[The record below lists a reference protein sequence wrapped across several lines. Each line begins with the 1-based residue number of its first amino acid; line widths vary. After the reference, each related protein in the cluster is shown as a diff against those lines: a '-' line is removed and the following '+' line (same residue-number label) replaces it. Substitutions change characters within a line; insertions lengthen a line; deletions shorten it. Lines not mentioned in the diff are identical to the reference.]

1 MNERIQRV
9 IGFAWT
15 LVASLLLAACNG
27 GVNSTDTSS
36 SVTASEFTVGGTVS
50 GLSGKDLVV
59 QVNGA
64 YDLPISANGTYTF
77 QARLIVGSSYNV
89 TVLTQ
94 PVSPNQTCVVSH
106 GSGTVGTSNVIDID
120 VTCANKTGLLDT
132 IGGNAVGVLGSGLV
146 LQDDG
151 GDNLAVPSNGAFTF
165 ATALPSGM
173 PYNVSVLSPP
183 INPYQDCVVDN
194 GAGTTA
200 GDNVNNVTVSCK
212 TNVNPTYTI
221 GGTVSGLSG
230 TLVLQDDGRDNLT
243 LSANG
248 PFHFPIPIP
257 SGSSYSVT
265 PLSESGQQSQTCSFT
280 NASGIVGNG
289 NVTNV
294 SVMCTANAL
303 VPLTVTGLTGS
314 GLVLQDN
321 GGDNLAVKTNGP
333 ITFATALAIGASYD
347 VTVLHQPTNP
357 SQTCVINHP
366 VGTAPPGSASTVL
379 VTCTTNTYTVG
390 GTVSGLNGTGLV
402 LRNNGVD
409 LPVSASGAFVF
420 PTPIPSGGSYDV
432 TVVGQPVRLSQT
444 CTVGAGTG
452 SGPVTNANII
462 SVTIGCTTNTYTVGG
477 TVSGLDGTGLV
488 LRNNGVDLPVSANG
502 KFVFPMP
509 IPSGGSYDVT
519 VVGQPVRLS
528 QTCTVGAGTGSGPVT
543 NANII
548 SVTIGCTT
556 NSYTVSVTVS
566 GSGLATSLPS
576 DESLGL
582 ENNGVEYL
590 PLISVNGTYAFPTSI
605 LSGGTYAVT
614 VTTQP
619 GFATGYPGQT
629 SVVCNVVSG
638 TGPVTNA
645 NVNVAVTCVEPAG
658 FTYVTNKGDNT
669 ISGYVI
675 DSTTGALVP
684 FGNPVAA
691 GTGPAAAIF
700 DPIGYYELFVANK
713 SSNTISSF
721 AYDINIGVLT
731 QAAPPIATGTAPTSL
746 VGWNLTDTTGAVYVT
761 NSGSSPGT
769 VSTYSDNA
777 GVLSAFGTSLSSG
790 PDPTASLL
798 SADADLFVTNAGA
811 NTVSNFAINQIT
823 GGLSSTGV
831 IPDVTGAGPN
841 SVAAGSLLSAGE
853 FSGTATVT
861 VGTAV
866 LSVDSVAQGALAV
879 GDVVSG
885 TGIASGTTIVSFGT
899 GTGGTGTYNLSA
911 AATAT
916 VSTAESITGYAYSAY
931 VAATATEVSGSNVLT
946 VTSVTTGTLLVGD
959 VLYAVGLPS
968 GTSIVSFGTG
978 AGGAGTY
985 NLSAEATDSGEAS
998 VNVDNYQEYVFVGN
1012 SDGSISVLLNAMPG
1026 NGLTSLQQ
1034 YPAAIAGLSAVAFY
1048 PLYLGATPGY
1058 LYAAGTNGVYVF
1070 ATQGQALLTGQITG
1084 SPYAAGSSPSSIT
1097 IFGHYLYVTNSGDGT
1112 VSGFVIDSTT
1122 GALTGIPGSPFPCG
1136 SAPSSIIATS
1146 RPESD

>member
-1 MNERIQRV
+1 
-9 IGFAWT
+9 
-15 LVASLLLAACNG
+15 
-27 GVNSTDTSS
+27 
-36 SVTASEFTVGGTVS
+36 
-50 GLSGKDLVV
+50 
-59 QVNGA
+59 
-64 YDLPISANGTYTF
+64 
-77 QARLIVGSSYNV
+77 
-89 TVLTQ
+89 
-94 PVSPNQTCVVSH
+94 
-106 GSGTVGTSNVIDID
+106 
-120 VTCANKTGLLDT
+120 
-132 IGGNAVGVLGSGLV
+132 
-146 LQDDG
+146 
-151 GDNLAVPSNGAFTF
+151 
-165 ATALPSGM
+165 
-173 PYNVSVLSPP
+173 
-183 INPYQDCVVDN
+183 
-194 GAGTTA
+194 
-200 GDNVNNVTVSCK
+200 
-212 TNVNPTYTI
+212 
-221 GGTVSGLSG
+221 
-230 TLVLQDDGRDNLT
+230 
-243 LSANG
+243 
-248 PFHFPIPIP
+248 
-257 SGSSYSVT
+257 
-265 PLSESGQQSQTCSFT
+265 
-280 NASGIVGNG
+280 
-289 NVTNV
+289 
-294 SVMCTANAL
+294 
-303 VPLTVTGLTGS
+303 
-314 GLVLQDN
+314 
-321 GGDNLAVKTNGP
+321 
-333 ITFATALAIGASYD
+333 
-347 VTVLHQPTNP
+347 
-357 SQTCVINHP
+357 
-366 VGTAPPGSASTVL
+366 
-379 VTCTTNTYTVG
+379 
-390 GTVSGLNGTGLV
+390 
-402 LRNNGVD
+402 
-409 LPVSASGAFVF
+409 
-420 PTPIPSGGSYDV
+420 
-432 TVVGQPVRLSQT
+432 
-444 CTVGAGTG
+444 
-452 SGPVTNANII
+452 
-462 SVTIGCTTNTYTVGG
+462 
-477 TVSGLDGTGLV
+477 
-488 LRNNGVDLPVSANG
+488 
-502 KFVFPMP
+502 
-509 IPSGGSYDVT
+509 
-519 VVGQPVRLS
+519 
-528 QTCTVGAGTGSGPVT
+528 
-543 NANII
+543 
-548 SVTIGCTT
+548 
-556 NSYTVSVTVS
+556 
-566 GSGLATSLPS
+566 
-576 DESLGL
+576 
-582 ENNGVEYL
+582 
-590 PLISVNGTYAFPTSI
+590 
-605 LSGGTYAVT
+605 
-614 VTTQP
+614 
-619 GFATGYPGQT
+619 
-629 SVVCNVVSG
+629 
-638 TGPVTNA
+638 
-645 NVNVAVTCVEPAG
+645 
-658 FTYVTNKGDNT
+658 
-669 ISGYVI
+669 
-675 DSTTGALVP
+675 VP